1 MAQHTSVRLET
12 PCEFINVTPLNP
24 LISKCQIK
32 VCYVS
37 DEPNRNKS
45 IITKDVAR
53 DMANSLPGSPIVGY
67 FNEAKGDFEE
77 HNRVI
82 DISNGKFTIKDKT
95 RPYGFVDLGAKV
107 WFQKFLDDGTTER
120 EYLMTEGYIWTGQ
133 YPEAQRIIDEGN
145 NQSMELDEDLID
157 AFWTKDSKGKPQFFI
172 INEAI
177 ISKLCVLGEDCE
189 PCFEGSNITA
199 PQITFSFE
207 DGFKE
212 QLFSM
217 MNEIKKV
224 LNEGGAPTVFTRY
237 AVEIGDSLWSSIY
250 SYLEHTYPRANDEGY
265 VYDSI
270 YRIEGIYEEGSQKFA
285 ILQNRSNSK
294 YFRMNFSLDDT
305 TGFAA
310 SAELVEVTKT
320 YVPAAQPQFALED
333 VEAFELEYAKKKKKA
348 EEEDE
353 EDKKPE
359 DGDDDSKK
367 PEDDESKKS
376 GEEDDE
382 DDSDDDDAD
391 DDEDKKKKKKK
402 TKFAKSEED
411 DDDED
416 KCPKCGKPKSECE
429 CEDKDD
435 DDDEK
440 GKKSKYNLDE
450 IQEYVELSQKYSAL
464 ETDYNNLKSEME
476 KLVEF
481 KKSIEKKD
489 KEAMIASFYMLSDEE
504 KKDVVDNIDTYSL
517 EDIEAKLSI
526 ICVRN
531 KVNFNLDEDNK
542 ETTKPTTFSLDG
554 SLGDDN
560 VPAWVKS
567 LRNVAKSMN

>member
-1 MAQHTSVRLET
+1 MQHTSIRLET

-32 VCYVS
+32 VCWVG

-53 DMANSLPGSPIVGY
+53 DMANTLPGSPIVGY

-82 DISNGKFTIKDKT
+82 DISNGKFAIKDTT

-107 WFQKFLDDGTTER
+107 WFQKFLDDGETER
-120 EYLMTEGYIWTGQ
+120 EYLMTEGYLWTGQ
-133 YPEAQRIIDEGN
+133 YPEAQRIIDQGN
-145 NQSMELDEDLID
+145 NQSMELDDKLID
-157 AFWTKDSKGKPQFFI
+157 AFWTKDGKGKPQFFI

-177 ISKLCVLGEDCE
+177 ISKLCVLGDDCE

-320 YVPAAQPQFALED
+320 YVPAAEPQFALAD
-333 VEAFELEYAKKKKKA
+333 VEAFELEYAKKKKGEK
-348 EEEDE
+348 EEDE
-353 EDKKPE
+353 DEKKKPE
-359 DGDDDSKK
+359 DGDDDESKK
-367 PEDDESKKS
+367 PEDKKS

-382 DDSDDDDAD
+382 DDSSDDDDAD
-391 DDEDKKKKKKK
+391 DDDEEKKKKKK
-402 TKFAKSEED
+402 TKFKKDEE

-416 KCPKCGKPKSECE
+416 KCPKCGKPKSECT
-429 CEDKDD
+429 CEDE
-435 DDDEK
+435 DDDENK

-450 IQEYVELSQKYSAL
+450 IEEYVELSQKYSAL
-464 ETDYNNLKSEME
+464 ESDYNAMKAEMAT
-476 KLVEF
+476 LVEF

-504 KKDVVDNIDTYSL
+504 KKDVIDNIDTYSL

>member
-1 MAQHTSVRLET
+1 MAQHTSVKLET

-37 DEPNRNKS
+37 DEPNRNRS

-67 FNEAKGDFEE
+67 FNEVKGDFEE

-82 DISNGKFTIKDKT
+82 DISNGKFTIKDQT

-107 WFQKFLDDGTTER
+107 WFQKFLDDGQVER

-133 YPEAQRIIDEGN
+133 YPEAQRIIDDGN
-145 NQSMELDEDLID
+145 NQSMELDEELID

-224 LNEGGAPTVFTRY
+224 LNEGGAPTVFTTY
-237 AVEIGDSLWSSIY
+237 AVEIGDTLWSALY

-294 YFRMNFSLDDT
+294 YFRMNFSLDDN

-348 EEEDE
+348 EEE
-353 EDKKPE
+353 
-359 DGDDDSKK
+359 
-367 PEDDESKKS
+367 EDDEPKKSDEGKKKS

-382 DDSDDDDAD
+382 DDSDDADD
-391 DDEDKKKKKKK
+391 DDEDKKKKKK

-411 DDDED
+411 EEK
-416 KCPKCGKPKSECE
+416 KCPKCGKPESECE
-429 CEDKDD
+429 CEDEDEEKD
-435 DDDEK
+435 
-440 GKKSKYNLDE
+440 KKSKYNLDE

-464 ETDYNNLKSEME
+464 ETDYNNMKSEMA

-504 KKDVVDNIDTYSL
+504 KKDVIDNIDTYSL
-517 EDIEAKLSI
+517 DEIEAKLSI

-531 KVNFNLDEDNK
+531 KVNFNLDEDNT

-554 SLGDDN
+554 SLGDEN

>member
-1 MAQHTSVRLET
+1 MQHTSIRLET

-32 VCYVS
+32 VCWVG

-45 IITKDVAR
+45 IITKEVAR
-53 DMANSLPGSPIVGY
+53 DMANTLPGSPIVGY

-82 DISNGKFTIKDKT
+82 DISNGKFAIKDTT

-107 WFQKFLDDGTTER
+107 WFQKFLDDGENER
-120 EYLMTEGYIWTGQ
+120 EYLMTEGYLWTGQ
-133 YPEAQRIIDEGN
+133 YPEAQRIIDQGN
-145 NQSMELDEDLID
+145 NQSMELDDKLID
-157 AFWTKDSKGKPQFFI
+157 AFWTKDGKGKPQFFI

-177 ISKLCVLGEDCE
+177 ISKLCVLGDDCE

-250 SYLEHTYPRANDEGY
+250 SYLEHTYPRANDEGH

-320 YVPAAQPQFALED
+320 YVPAAEPQFALAY
-333 VEAFELEYAKKKKKA
+333 VEAFELEYAKKKKGEK
-348 EEEDE
+348 EEDE
-353 EDKKPE
+353 DEKKPE
-359 DGDDDSKK
+359 DGDDESKK
-367 PEDDESKKS
+367 PEDKKS

-382 DDSDDDDAD
+382 DDSSDDDDAD
-391 DDEDKKKKKKK
+391 DDDEEKKKKKK
-402 TKFAKSEED
+402 TKFKKDEE

-416 KCPKCGKPKSECE
+416 KCPECGKPKSECT
-429 CEDKDD
+429 CEDEDD
-435 DDDEK
+435 DDNK

-450 IQEYVELSQKYSAL
+450 IEEYVELSQKYSAL
-464 ETDYNNLKSEME
+464 ESDYNAMKAEMAT
-476 KLVEF
+476 LVEF

-504 KKDVVDNIDTYSL
+504 KKDVIDNIDTYSL

>member
-1 MAQHTSVRLET
+1 MAQHTSIKLET

-107 WFQKFLDDGTTER
+107 WFQKFLDDGQIER

-189 PCFEGSNITA
+189 PCFEGANITS

-237 AVEIGDSLWSSIY
+237 AVEIGDSLWSAIY

-294 YFRMNFSLDDT
+294 YFRMNFSLDDN

-348 EEEDE
+348 EEDE
-353 EDKKPE
+353 
-359 DGDDDSKK
+359 DDDESKK
-367 PEDDESKKS
+367 PGEEGKEDPEDKKKS

-391 DDEDKKKKKKK
+391 DDEDKKKKKK
-402 TKFAKSEED
+402 TKFAKSED
-411 DDDED
+411 DDKDEE
-416 KCPKCGKPKSECE
+416 KCPKCGKPISECE
-429 CEDKDD
+429 CEDEE
-435 DDDEK
+435 DDDENK
-440 GKKSKYNLDE
+440 GKKGKYNLDE
-450 IQEYVELSQKYSAL
+450 IEEYVELSQKYSAL
-464 ETDYNNLKSEME
+464 ETDYNNMKAEMA

-517 EDIEAKLSI
+517 DEIEAKLSI

-531 KVNFNLDEDNK
+531 KVNFNLDEDKDDKNN
-542 ETTKPTTFSLDG
+542 KPTTYSLDG
-554 SLGDDN
+554 GMGDEN

>member
-1 MAQHTSVRLET
+1 MQHTSIRLET

-32 VCYVS
+32 VCWVG

-53 DMANSLPGSPIVGY
+53 DMANTLPGSPIVGY

-82 DISNGKFTIKDKT
+82 DISNGKFAIKDTT

-107 WFQKFLDDGTTER
+107 WFQKFLDDGETER
-120 EYLMTEGYIWTGQ
+120 EYLMTEGYLWTGQ
-133 YPEAQRIIDEGN
+133 YPEAQRIIDQGN
-145 NQSMELDEDLID
+145 NQSMELDDKLID
-157 AFWTKDSKGKPQFFI
+157 AFWTKDGKGKPQFFI

-177 ISKLCVLGEDCE
+177 ISKLCVLGDDCE

-320 YVPAAQPQFALED
+320 YVPAAEPQFALAD
-333 VEAFELEYAKKKKKA
+333 VEAFELEYAKKKKGE

-353 EDKKPE
+353 DKKKKPE
-359 DGDDDSKK
+359 DGDDDESKK
-367 PEDDESKKS
+367 PEDKKS

-382 DDSDDDDAD
+382 DDSSDDDDAD
-391 DDEDKKKKKKK
+391 DDDEEKKKKKK
-402 TKFAKSEED
+402 TKFKKDEED

-416 KCPKCGKPKSECE
+416 KCPKCGKPKSECT
-429 CEDKDD
+429 CEDEDD
-435 DDDEK
+435 DKNK

-450 IQEYVELSQKYSAL
+450 IEEYVELSQKYSAL
-464 ETDYNNLKSEME
+464 ESDYNAMKAEMAT
-476 KLVEF
+476 LVEF

>member
-1 MAQHTSVRLET
+1 MQHTSIRLET

-32 VCYVS
+32 VCWVG

-53 DMANSLPGSPIVGY
+53 DMANTLPGSPIVGY

-82 DISNGKFTIKDKT
+82 DISNGKFAIKDTT

-107 WFQKFLDDGTTER
+107 WFQKFLDDGETER
-120 EYLMTEGYIWTGQ
+120 EYLMTEGYLWTGQ
-133 YPEAQRIIDEGN
+133 YPEAQRIIDQGN
-145 NQSMELDEDLID
+145 NQSMELDDKLID
-157 AFWTKDSKGKPQFFI
+157 AFWTKDGKGKPQFFI

-177 ISKLCVLGEDCE
+177 ISKLCVLGDDCE

-320 YVPAAQPQFALED
+320 YVPAAEPQFALAD
-333 VEAFELEYAKKKKKA
+333 VEAFELEYAKKKKGEK
-348 EEEDE
+348 EEDE
-353 EDKKPE
+353 DDKKPE
-359 DGDDDSKK
+359 DGDDESKK
-367 PEDDESKKS
+367 PEDKKS

-382 DDSDDDDAD
+382 DDSSDDDDAD
-391 DDEDKKKKKKK
+391 DDDEEKKKKKK
-402 TKFAKSEED
+402 TKFKKDEED

-416 KCPKCGKPKSECE
+416 KCPKCCKPKSECT
-429 CEDKDD
+429 CEDEDD
-435 DDDEK
+435 DDNK

-450 IQEYVELSQKYSAL
+450 IEEYVELSQKYSAL
-464 ETDYNNLKSEME
+464 ESDYNAMKAEMAT
-476 KLVEF
+476 LVEF

-504 KKDVVDNIDTYSL
+504 KKDVIDNIDTYSL

>member
-1 MAQHTSVRLET
+1 MQHTSIRLET

-32 VCYVS
+32 VCWVG

-45 IITKDVAR
+45 IITKEVAR
-53 DMANSLPGSPIVGY
+53 DMANTLPGSPIVGY

-82 DISNGKFTIKDKT
+82 DISNGKFAIKDTT

-107 WFQKFLDDGTTER
+107 WFQKFLDDGETER
-120 EYLMTEGYIWTGQ
+120 EYLMTEGYLWTGQ
-133 YPEAQRIIDEGN
+133 YPEAQRIIDQGN
-145 NQSMELDEDLID
+145 NQSMELDDKLID
-157 AFWTKDSKGKPQFFI
+157 AFWTKDGKGKPQFFI

-177 ISKLCVLGEDCE
+177 ISKLCVLGDDCE

-320 YVPAAQPQFALED
+320 YVPAAEPQFALAD
-333 VEAFELEYAKKKKKA
+333 VEAFELEYAKKKKGE

-353 EDKKPE
+353 DKKKKPE
-359 DGDDDSKK
+359 NGDDDESKK
-367 PEDDESKKS
+367 PEDKKS

-382 DDSDDDDAD
+382 DDSSDDDDAD
-391 DDEDKKKKKKK
+391 DDDEEKKKKKK
-402 TKFAKSEED
+402 TKFKKDEE

-416 KCPKCGKPKSECE
+416 KCPKCGKPKSECT
-429 CEDKDD
+429 CEDEDD
-435 DDDEK
+435 DDNK

-450 IQEYVELSQKYSAL
+450 IEEYVELSQKYSAL
-464 ETDYNNLKSEME
+464 ESDYNAMKAEMAT
-476 KLVEF
+476 LVEF

-504 KKDVVDNIDTYSL
+504 KKDVIDNIDTYSL

>member
-1 MAQHTSVRLET
+1 MQHTSIRLET

-32 VCYVS
+32 VCWVG

-53 DMANSLPGSPIVGY
+53 DMANTLPGSPIVGY

-82 DISNGKFTIKDKT
+82 DISNGKFAIKDTT

-107 WFQKFLDDGTTER
+107 WFQKFLDDGETER
-120 EYLMTEGYIWTGQ
+120 EYLMTEGYLWTGQ
-133 YPEAQRIIDEGN
+133 YPEAQRIIDQGN
-145 NQSMELDEDLID
+145 NQSMELDDKLID
-157 AFWTKDSKGKPQFFI
+157 AFWTKDGKGKPQFFI

-177 ISKLCVLGEDCE
+177 ISKLCVLGDDCE

-250 SYLEHTYPRANDEGY
+250 SYLENTYPRANDEGY

-285 ILQNRSNSK
+285 ILQNRSNNK

-320 YVPAAQPQFALED
+320 YVPAAEPQFALAD
-333 VEAFELEYAKKKKKA
+333 VEAFELEYAKKKKG

-353 EDKKPE
+353 DKKKKPE
-359 DGDDDSKK
+359 DGDDDESKK
-367 PEDDESKKS
+367 PEDKKS

-382 DDSDDDDAD
+382 DDSSDDDDAD
-391 DDEDKKKKKKK
+391 DEEKKKKKKK
-402 TKFAKSEED
+402 TKFKKDEE

-416 KCPKCGKPKSECE
+416 KCPKCGKPKSECT
-429 CEDKDD
+429 CEDEDD
-435 DDDEK
+435 DKNK

-450 IQEYVELSQKYSAL
+450 IEEYVELSQKYSAL
-464 ETDYNNLKSEME
+464 ESDYNAMKAEMAT
-476 KLVEF
+476 LVEF

-504 KKDVVDNIDTYSL
+504 KKDVIDNIDTYSL

>member
-1 MAQHTSVRLET
+1 MQHTSIRLET

-32 VCYVS
+32 VCWVG

-53 DMANSLPGSPIVGY
+53 DMANTLPGSPIVGY

-82 DISNGKFTIKDKT
+82 DISNGKFAIKDTT

-107 WFQKFLDDGTTER
+107 WFQKFLDDGETER
-120 EYLMTEGYIWTGQ
+120 EYLMTEGYLWTGQ
-133 YPEAQRIIDEGN
+133 YPEAQRIIDQGN
-145 NQSMELDEDLID
+145 NQSMELDDKLID
-157 AFWTKDSKGKPQFFI
+157 AFWTKDGKGKPQFFI

-177 ISKLCVLGEDCE
+177 ISKLCVLGDDCE

-250 SYLEHTYPRANDEGY
+250 SYLENTYPRANDEGY

-285 ILQNRSNSK
+285 ILQNRSNNK

-320 YVPAAQPQFALED
+320 YVPAAEPQFALAD
-333 VEAFELEYAKKKKKA
+333 VEAFELEYAKKKKG

-353 EDKKPE
+353 DKKRKPE
-359 DGDDDSKK
+359 DGDDDESKK
-367 PEDDESKKS
+367 PEDKKS

-382 DDSDDDDAD
+382 DDSSDDDDAD
-391 DDEDKKKKKKK
+391 DDDEEKKKKKK
-402 TKFAKSEED
+402 TKFKKDEE

-416 KCPKCGKPKSECE
+416 KCPKCGKPKSECT
-429 CEDKDD
+429 CEDEDD
-435 DDDEK
+435 DDNK

-450 IQEYVELSQKYSAL
+450 IEEYVELSQKYSAL
-464 ETDYNNLKSEME
+464 ESDYNAMKAEMAT
-476 KLVEF
+476 LVEF

-504 KKDVVDNIDTYSL
+504 KKDVIDNIDTYSL